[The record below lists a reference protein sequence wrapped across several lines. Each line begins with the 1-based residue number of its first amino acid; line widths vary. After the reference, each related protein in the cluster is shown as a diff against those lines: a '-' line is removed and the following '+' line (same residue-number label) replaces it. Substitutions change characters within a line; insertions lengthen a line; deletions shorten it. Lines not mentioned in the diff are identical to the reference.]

1 MSKLKDLILFNVW
14 AKLEDEV
21 VHHYIGYLWWIL
33 EPAMLVTIYYLVF
46 KLILNRGEDDYIY
59 FLFIG
64 IVTWKWFGSSVSAG
78 ANSLYAA
85 KSLYKKINLPKI
97 IFPWIEC
104 VFYTVKFLIIL
115 SLIII
120 VYALSNYP
128 VFKNIIYLPI
138 LIFCQFVFTLGLST
152 LLSSILPYFV
162 DLKIIVALFIRLGFY
177 PSGVIFD
184 LSRVPEKYDFIVNLN
199 PLALSIQAF
208 RDLIMRGTPPPLYTI
223 VFLLSSGFILY
234 ILGYTIIQKL
244 DKKYA
249 KIAL

>member
-1 MSKLKDLILFNVW
+1 MSKLKDLILFNVR

-21 VHHYIGYLWWIL
+21 IHHYIGYLWWIL

-46 KLILNRGEDDYIY
+46 KLILKRGEDDYIY

-64 IVTWKWFGSSVSAG
+64 IVTWKWFGSSVSSG

-104 VFYTVKFLIIL
+104 VFYSVKFLIIL
-115 SLIII
+115 SLIVT
-120 VYALSNYP
+120 VYALSGYP
-128 VFKNIIYLPI
+128 VFKNILYLPI
-138 LIFCQFVFTLGLST
+138 LIFSQFIFSLGLST

-208 RDLIMRGTPPPLYTI
+208 RDLIMRGTPPTLYTI
-223 VFLLSSGFILY
+223 TFLLSSGLVLY
-234 ILGYTIIQKL
+234 LLGYTVIKKL